1 VVFSFF
7 LWNREKQGE
16 RLTVLDQVKT
26 GIENQLR
33 GHHFPRMVV
42 GDDQIVGL
50 GLIDLDIVLSVGKK
64 QKKKEI
70 TGF

>member
-1 VVFSFF
+1 M
-7 LWNREKQGE
+7 
-16 RLTVLDQVKT
+16 KT

-42 GDDQIVGL
+42 GDDQIVRL